1 MTNKSF
7 LSIREMTLC
16 AIFVALLAI
25 GGQIALNFTGV
36 PFTLQTLVVML
47 AGSLLGKRLGT
58 ISMFVFIGL
67 VAVGAPILSGFK
79 GGIAPL
85 FGPTAGYIWS
95 FPIATFLVGLFIEK
109 FSNNE
114 KPKYWHILIA
124 YIMGSIIIVHTMGFI
139 WYCNYAGLSLQSQL
153 VPVLLVFLPWDLSKA
168 VVATAI
174 SLSVYAAMPSL
185 LTSFRKEK
193 QKSVSA

>member
-7 LSIREMTLC
+7 LSIREMALC

-58 ISMFVFIGL
+58 ISMFVFIAL

-79 GGIAPL
+79 GGIGPL
-85 FGPTAGYIWS
+85 FGATAGYIWS
-95 FPIATFLVGLFIEK
+95 FPLATFLIGLLIEK
-109 FSNNE
+109 LSNNE
-114 KPKYWHILIA
+114 KPKYWHVFVSYLLGGIV
-124 YIMGSIIIVHTMGFI
+124 IVHTLGFL
-139 WYCNYAGLSLQSQL
+139 WYCNYANLPLQSTFVPGL
-153 VPVLLVFLPWDLSKA
+153 VIFLPVDLSKA

-174 SLSVYAAMPSL
+174 SLSVYAAMPRL
-185 LTSFRKEK
+185 LISFRKEK
-193 QKSVSA
+193 QKA

>member
-58 ISMFVFIGL
+58 ISMFVFIAL

-79 GGIAPL
+79 GGIGPL

-95 FPIATFLVGLFIEK
+95 WPLATFLVGLLIEK
-109 FSNNE
+109 LSNTG
-114 KPKYWHILIA
+114 KPKFWHIFTSYLL
-124 YIMGSIIIVHTMGFI
+124 GSIVIVHIMGFI
-139 WYCNYAGLSLQSQL
+139 WYCTYANIPFEKNL
-153 VPVLLVFLPWDLSKA
+153 VPGLLVFLPWDLSKA
-168 VVATAI
+168 VVATGI
-174 SLSVYAAMPSL
+174 SLSLYSAMPSL
-185 LTSFRKEK
+185 LTSFRKQK
-193 QKSVSA
+193 QKSVSV